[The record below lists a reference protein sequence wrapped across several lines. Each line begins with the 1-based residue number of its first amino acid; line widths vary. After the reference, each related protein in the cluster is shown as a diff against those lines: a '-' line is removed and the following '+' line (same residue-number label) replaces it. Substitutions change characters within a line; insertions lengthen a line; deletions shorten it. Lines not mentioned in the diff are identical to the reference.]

1 MEEKMAEDSK
11 NSNLINLD
19 KDKAI
24 DLISAALQGGALKL
38 PFAASFPDRIIKTK
52 EGEFFKPYL
61 RKENVTL
68 KEVVDGKVMDQFV
81 IPARADGLYLLS
93 LLAVLMEGIS
103 KDALADLGLT
113 ASGK

>member
-1 MEEKMAEDSK
+1 MAEDSK
-11 NSNLINLD
+11 NSNLINLE
-19 KDKAI
+19 KGEAI
-24 DLISAALQGGALKL
+24 QLISAALQGGALKL
-38 PFAASFPDRIIKTK
+38 PFAASFPERII
-52 EGEFFKPYL
+52 ESNGGEIFKPFL

-93 LLAVLMEGIS
+93 LYAVLTEGVS
-103 KDALADLGLT
+103 KDTLADLGLT

>member
-1 MEEKMAEDSK
+1 MADNSTS
-11 NSNLINLD
+11 SNLINLE
-19 KDKAI
+19 KTEAI
-24 DLISAALQGGALKL
+24 ALIAAALQGGALKL
-38 PFAASFPDRIIKTK
+38 PFAASFPERIIESN
-52 EGEFFKPYL
+52 EGEIFKPFL

>member
-1 MEEKMAEDSK
+1 MAEDSK
-11 NSNLINLD
+11 NSNLIKLE
-19 KDKAI
+19 KDEAI
-24 DLISAALQGGALKL
+24 GLISAALQGGALKL
-38 PFAASFPDRIIKTK
+38 PFAASFPERIIESN
-52 EGEFFKPYL
+52 EGEIFKPFL
-61 RKENVTL
+61 RKENVTI

>member
-1 MEEKMAEDSK
+1 MADNSTS
-11 NSNLINLD
+11 SNLISFT
-19 KDKAI
+19 KDDAI
-24 DLISAALQGGALKL
+24 QLISAALQGGALKL
-38 PFAASFPDRIIKTK
+38 PFAASFPDRIIQSK

-68 KEVVDGKVMDQFV
+68 KEVVDGKVIDQFV

-93 LLAVLMEGIS
+93 LLAVLTEGIS

-113 ASGK
+113 AAGK

>member
-1 MEEKMAEDSK
+1 MAENSTS
-11 NSNLINLD
+11 SNLISLE
-19 KDKAI
+19 KAEAI
-24 DLISAALQGGALKL
+24 ALISAALRGGALKL

>member
-1 MEEKMAEDSK
+1 MAEDSK

-38 PFAASFPDRIIKTK
+38 PFAASFPERIIESN
-52 EGEFFKPYL
+52 EGEIFKPFL
-61 RKENVTL
+61 RKENVTI

-93 LLAVLMEGIS
+93 LLAVLMKGIS

>member
-1 MEEKMAEDSK
+1 MAENSTS
-11 NSNLINLD
+11 SNLISFT
-19 KDKAI
+19 KDDAI
-24 DLISAALQGGALKL
+24 QVISAALQGGALKL

-93 LLAVLMEGIS
+93 LLMEGIS

-113 ASGK
+113 AAGK

>member
-1 MEEKMAEDSK
+1 MAEVSK
-11 NSNLINLD
+11 NSNLIKLE
-19 KDKAI
+19 KDEAI
-24 DLISAALQGGALKL
+24 GLISTALQGGALKL
-38 PFAASFPDRIIKTK
+38 PFAASFPERIIESN
-52 EGEFFKPYL
+52 EGEIFKPFL
-61 RKENVTL
+61 RKENVTI

-113 ASGK
+113 AAGK

>member
-1 MEEKMAEDSK
+1 MAEVSTS
-11 NSNLINLD
+11 SNLISFT
-19 KDKAI
+19 KDDAI
-24 DLISAALQGGALKL
+24 KLISAALQGGALKL

-113 ASGK
+113 AAGK

>member
-1 MEEKMAEDSK
+1 MAEDSE
-11 NSNLINLD
+11 NSNLIKLE
-19 KDKAI
+19 KDEAI
-24 DLISAALQGGALKL
+24 GLISAALQGGALKL
-38 PFAASFPDRIIKTK
+38 PFAASFPERIIQTK

-93 LLAVLMEGIS
+93 LLAVLTEGIS
-103 KDALADLGLT
+103 KEALADLGLT
-113 ASGK
+113 AAGK

>member
-1 MEEKMAEDSK
+1 MAEDSK
-11 NSNLINLD
+11 NSNLINLE
-19 KDKAI
+19 KDEAI
-24 DLISAALQGGALKL
+24 GLISAALQGGALKL
-38 PFAASFPDRIIKTK
+38 PFAASFPERIIESN
-52 EGEFFKPYL
+52 EGEIFKPFL
-61 RKENVTL
+61 RKENVTI

>member
-1 MEEKMAEDSK
+1 MAEDSK
-11 NSNLINLD
+11 NSNQITLT
-19 KDKAI
+19 KGEAI
-24 DLISAALQGGALKL
+24 ALISAALQGGALKL
-38 PFAASFPDRIIKTK
+38 PFAASFPDRIIQSN
-52 EGEFFKPYL
+52 EGEIFKPFL
-61 RKENVTL
+61 RKENVTI

>member
-1 MEEKMAEDSK
+1 MAEDSK
-11 NSNLINLD
+11 NSNLINLE
-19 KDKAI
+19 KGEAI
-24 DLISAALQGGALKL
+24 GLISAALQGGALKL

>member
-1 MEEKMAEDSK
+1 MEEKMDEDSK
-11 NSNLINLD
+11 NSNLIKLERRE
-19 KDKAI
+19 AI
-24 DLISAALQGGALKL
+24 GLISAALQGGSLKL
-38 PFAASFPDRIIKTK
+38 PFAASFPERIIESN
-52 EGEFFKPYL
+52 EGEIFKPFL

-93 LLAVLMEGIS
+93 LLAVLTEGIS

-113 ASGK
+113 AAGK